1 MLFKKTLLMPT
12 AAIVSLLVSHSAFAY
27 EEAYL
32 QIRLLGYRTDSIT
45 KKVTV
50 PGQTFDIKDSKQVF
64 LSGSLSSLTL
74 SAIFNNLAI
83 RLEPGEAFDQGTM
96 SLGYNGGPFEL
107 GLKLASYSE
116 GLDKKS
122 KTRAPGDRVSFAT
135 LEAGPYG
142 IFHVPVG
149 PSKLEIKAD
158 ARYVASGVQYLH
170 DAQNNE
176 TEDGRKYSTAG
187 YLAGLGVDVLT
198 NISPK
203 IGLVNGIGV
212 QYLNYENKTADGAE
226 KTKLSSFSVL
236 VNIVS
241 LRLRF

>member
-12 AAIVSLLVSHSAFAY
+12 AAFVSLLVSQSAFAF

-32 QIRLLGYRTDSIT
+32 QIRLLGYRTDSLT
-45 KKVTV
+45 KKVTT
-50 PGQTFDIKDSKQVF
+50 PAQTFEFKDSKQVF
-64 LSGSLSSLTL
+64 LSGSLSSFTL

-83 RLEPGEAFDQGTM
+83 RLEPGEAFDQGTI
-96 SLGYNGGPFEL
+96 SLGYNGGPFEA
-107 GLKLASYSE
+107 GLKLASYSL

-122 KTRAPGDRVSFAT
+122 KIRTPGDTLSNAT
-135 LEAGPYG
+135 LEVGPYG

-158 ARYVASGVQYLH
+158 ARYVASGIQYLH

-203 IGLVNGIGV
+203 IGLVNGVGLL
-212 QYLNYENKTADGAE
+212 YLNYDTKTADGAE
-226 KTKLSSFSVL
+226 KTKASSFSIL
-236 VNIVS
+236 VNIVG